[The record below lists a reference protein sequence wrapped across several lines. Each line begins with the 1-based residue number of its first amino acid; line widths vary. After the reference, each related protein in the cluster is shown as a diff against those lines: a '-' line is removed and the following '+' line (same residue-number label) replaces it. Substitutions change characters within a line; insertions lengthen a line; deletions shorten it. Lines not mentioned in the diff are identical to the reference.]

1 MSSRLPD
8 FVDPWRMADQGRVFS
23 GHAAIDDLPRLAK
36 DVLGAEG
43 DIELRLEFRRDQEKR
58 ACISGSVKADLLLE
72 CQRCLNPMLVS
83 IESQLNIALVRSAE
97 EAERLPEHYDPLLL
111 DEPRIR
117 LLDIVEEELLLSLP
131 QVSRHE
137 IGECGCSDLHQKT
150 EQEIADREEPSER
163 SNPFAILAE
172 LKQK

>member
-8 FVDPWRMADQGRVFS
+8 FVDPWRMVDQRRVFS
-23 GHAAIDDLPRLAK
+23 GHAAIADLPRLAK
-36 DVLGAEG
+36 VVLGVEG
-43 DIELRLEFRRDQEKR
+43 DIELQLEFERDRERR
-58 ACISGSVKADLLLE
+58 ACINGFVKAVLLLE
-72 CQRCLNPMLVS
+72 CQRCLKPMSVPV
-83 IESQLNIALVRSAE
+83 ESQLNIALVRSTE

-137 IGECGCSDLHQKT
+137 TGECCPDMHREA
-150 EQEIADREEPSER
+150 EQTMIEREESSER
-163 SNPFAILAE
+163 INPFAILAE